1 MVEWNIVQ
9 DVDEC
14 LVNSVPK
21 HAIATPRIAAR
32 MGYDELAN
40 THFTP
45 EELCRLGGSNGGF
58 SNIPGYKVVNHF
70 LRHDPNF
77 NRGLEHI
84 PGARET
90 ILSLEDRMA
99 AILTTR
105 PEHLKELTKEE
116 LAAAG
121 YPELPITARPHSVSV
136 ERTAEWKYQNLVALH
151 EADGKAKL
159 MIDDSYSTVKY
170 IMEKKN
176 PYIKALLYHG
186 PMTKDGLGASS
197 WKEIEVMLHAT
208 EDWKS
213 VCWMLNILYKDW
225 LNQGLQV

>member
-21 HAIATPRIAAR
+21 HAIATPLIARR
-32 MGYDELAN
+32 MGYDQLAA
-40 THFTP
+40 TQYTP
-45 EELCRLGGSNGGF
+45 EELGKLGGSSGGF
-58 SNIPGYKVVNHF
+58 NNIPGYKVVNHF

-77 NRGLEHI
+77 NRGLEPI
-84 PGARET
+84 PGAQET
-90 ILSLEDRMA
+90 ITSLENRIA

-105 PEHLKELTKEE
+105 PEHLTELTRDE
-116 LAAAG
+116 LSSLG
-121 YPELPITARPHSVSV
+121 YPELPIITRPRSVCV
-136 ERTAEWKYQNLVALH
+136 EHTAEWKYQQLLKLS

-159 MIDDSYSTVKY
+159 MIDDSHSTVKY
-170 IMEKKN
+170 IMEKNN
-176 PYIKALLYHG
+176 PKIKALLYDG

-225 LNQGLQV
+225 FGFQI